1 MAEMIYHSSPS
12 ISQPAISFT
21 RELIKLSKLLLPD
34 SMAIHLQSIPE
45 LFFFSLQFRGNEC
58 MRQSALMAMTAIDQ
72 SLLKLKLSTT
82 LRRSSFLTLKETL
95 SFKRRHSNSNTTQVE
110 RASLSSK
117 NKSQE
122 KWNWDDI
129 HDFLKEILN
138 EPIKICEVLYKTHFF
153 KKIANFFCP
162 LQFLAFLKASSTS
175 LNKLEDCM
183 WLFIKC
189 LIQIEEGVHFLLKH
203 QLLDSIHEFFQA
215 SFLLTENQS
224 DGSSTVSCVDFPNI
238 KIYAH
243 ILCLLTASQF
253 GLRLLQEFCFISSFY
268 KLLELKN
275 PIEIINLFLANF
287 DYSNEGFTRLLLQKY
302 NYSQCAWIILL
313 LKQQLYDTDS
323 RIFTLSLET
332 LDEACYFNECKQ
344 ILAESNLTLIH
355 LGEASRS
362 LLYHI
367 ASTSSGFQLFQ
378 NSEQLESELKL
389 WFE

>member
-1 MAEMIYHSSPS
+1 
-12 ISQPAISFT
+12 
-21 RELIKLSKLLLPD
+21 
-34 SMAIHLQSIPE
+34 
-45 LFFFSLQFRGNEC
+45 
-58 MRQSALMAMTAIDQ
+58 
-72 SLLKLKLSTT
+72 
-82 LRRSSFLTLKETL
+82 
-95 SFKRRHSNSNTTQVE
+95 
-110 RASLSSK
+110 
-117 NKSQE
+117 
-122 KWNWDDI
+122 
-129 HDFLKEILN
+129 
-138 EPIKICEVLYKTHFF
+138 
-153 KKIANFFCP
+153 
-162 LQFLAFLKASSTS
+162 
-175 LNKLEDCM
+175 M

-287 DYSNEGFTRLLLQKY
+287 DYSNEGFTRVWFNMALTSFSNEIRFSATSHLKLLLQKY

-389 WFE
+389 WFEEECEAYVTRQELLLFQTNFSEISVSFKTLKDIYDRDVFKSKG